1 MYNQARNEI
10 HECICYNNDIKCI
23 VLTKDYCSLLILDV
37 QQNTLN
43 ATLAIL
49 SKTAT
54 CLRMGYIDIYVC
66 EINKFS

>member
-1 MYNQARNEI
+1 M
-10 HECICYNNDIKCI
+10 
-23 VLTKDYCSLLILDV
+23 SLLKLDV

-49 SKTAT
+49 SKTAN

-66 EINKFS
+66 EINNFLKIAEKVFSGLPVPF